1 MRPRVAAAP
10 SVNSMTTDLPAL
22 GLEWKDLNET
32 EKSAASLG
40 VDPES
45 WRPIGFL
52 NTAHYETLLKSNAL
66 DEGLA
71 KKLEAYKTVAGVE
84 A

>member
-1 MRPRVAAAP
+1 MAAN
-10 SVNSMTTDLPAL
+10 V

-40 VDPES
+40 VDPNS
-45 WRPIGFL
+45 WRPISFL

-66 DEGLA
+66 DESLA
-71 KKLEAYKTVAGVE
+71 KKLEAYKTVAG
-84 A
+84 AD